1 MLFGKERNVRSE
13 STSGGFSFSLSQ
25 KARTPISQSINF
37 SEDAL
42 NKAAVRK
49 IMSEPSSKCTYTT
62 LGLLNICPK
71 GHLIDTMA

>member
-1 MLFGKERNVRSE
+1 MLFGKEKRDQSE
-13 STSGGFSFSLSQ
+13 STFGRFSFSLSQ

-42 NKAAVRK
+42 NKVAARK
-49 IMSEPSSKCTYTT
+49 IMGERSSKCTYTT

-71 GHLIDTMA
+71 GHLIDTSA